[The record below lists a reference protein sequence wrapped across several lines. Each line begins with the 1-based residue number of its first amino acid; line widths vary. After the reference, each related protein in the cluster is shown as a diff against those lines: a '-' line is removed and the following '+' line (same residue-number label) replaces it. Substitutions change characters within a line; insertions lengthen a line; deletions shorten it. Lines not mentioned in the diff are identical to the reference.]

1 MKRPGFSLI
10 ELLISVSILVIVFVS
25 IFKLNSNT
33 LFFLDITNKNQVISN
48 YFSLVPINKEDTY
61 DLSKIVSK
69 FNNDNIRRELNNKY
83 VEVINRNTVFENFD
97 TFEFSIT
104 NKEQRLNNPNK
115 NMVYFRIDSKVLEE
129 Q

>member
-1 MKRPGFSLI
+1 M
-10 ELLISVSILVIVFVS
+10 
-25 IFKLNSNT
+25 
-33 LFFLDITNKNQVISN
+33 FFLDITNKNQVIIN

-69 FNNDNIRRELNNKY
+69 FNNDNIKRELNNKY